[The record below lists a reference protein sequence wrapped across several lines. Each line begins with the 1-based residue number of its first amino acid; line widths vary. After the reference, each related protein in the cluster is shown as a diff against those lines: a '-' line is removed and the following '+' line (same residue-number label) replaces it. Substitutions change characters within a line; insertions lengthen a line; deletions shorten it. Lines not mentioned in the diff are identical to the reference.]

1 MTAKPIRRWV
11 RTSLVG
17 LALLIVAGAVGTK
30 FYLGNRAHGQVGN
43 RAQRVGAQ
51 EVEAGMRVEEEPDA
65 EPIVEPI
72 QVKTV
77 RPRQDSAFQ
86 MTVERPADVEAYYR
100 ADLEAR
106 VAGQVQSIRVARGSH
121 VTKDQPLVEIQVPDL
136 QAQEREQS
144 NFVLQREREL
154 RLGHG
159 ENGAACAVAVKTTL
173 ANIEEKKT
181 HLQQAKATT
190 RLREQQFERLAALW
204 QSKSVD
210 KNVRDEA
217 ERNLE
222 EARAFEAS
230 AIASGIKAEAE
241 AEDARETVKV
251 KEAETEQLRQ
261 LIEVAKSDHE
271 KAKAMLEYATV
282 RAPFEGTV
290 TARRVN
296 PGSFVQNA
304 STGKPTPILT
314 LERTDIVTVVMR
326 VPDNVAPF
334 VTPGTEAIIEL
345 DSLPG
350 IKIRGKVTRFAP
362 SLDTEAHDRTMP
374 IEVDLW
380 NLEPSKYQPFFAD
393 AKNLTD
399 LKDGPRPLIPE
410 FVGTDALQRSK
421 RLMAGM
427 YGKMTLILQSFGSD
441 FLIPSQAIVRE
452 GGRSKLY
459 VVIDGKAQSMPVVV
473 QIDDGSLA
481 KVDRVGNSGQVLGS
495 LTGAEEVIVTN
506 QEELSEGQEVST
518 TPLPSWNVKP
528 N

>member
-1 MTAKPIRRWV
+1 MTAKPSGSWV
-11 RTSLVG
+11 RTVLVG
-17 LALLIVAGAVGTK
+17 LGLLIVAGAVGTK
-30 FYLGNRAHGQVGN
+30 FYLGNRAQGQVGN
-43 RAQRVGAQ
+43 AVQRIGVQPA
-51 EVEAGMRVEEEPDA
+51 EAGIRAVEESDVVPVVD
-65 EPIVEPI
+65 PI

-77 RPRQDSAFQ
+77 KPRQDRAFQ

-136 QAQEREQS
+136 QAQEREQG
-144 NFVLQREREL
+144 NIVVQREREL
-154 RLGHG
+154 RLGLAKT
-159 ENGAACAVAVKTTL
+159 AATRVAVKTAL

-190 RLREQQFERLAALW
+190 RLREQQFERLEALW

-217 ERNLE
+217 ECNLA

-230 AIASGIKAEAE
+230 AIASGLKAEAE
-241 AEDARETVKV
+241 AEDAREIVKV

-271 KAKAMLEYATV
+271 KAKAMLDYATV

-334 VTPGTEAIIEL
+334 VTAGTEAIIEL

-362 SLDTEAHDRTMP
+362 SLETESHDRTMP

-380 NLEPSKYQPFFAD
+380 NLEPGKYQPFFAD
-393 AKNLTD
+393 PKNLAD
-399 LKDGPRPLIPE
+399 LKEGLRPLVPE

-427 YGKMTLILQSFGSD
+427 YGKMTLVLQSFGSD
-441 FLIPSQAIVRE
+441 YLIPSQAIVRE

-459 VVIDGKAQSMPVVV
+459 IVKDGKAQSLPVVV
-473 QIDDGSLA
+473 QIDDGLLA
-481 KVDRVGNSGQVLGS
+481 KVDRVGNSGQVLGG
-495 LTGAEEVIVTN
+495 LTGNEEVIVTN
-506 QEELSEGQEVST
+506 HEELSEGQEVST
-518 TPLPSWNVKP
+518 TTLPSWNVKAK
-528 N
+528 